1 MEGQKKVNENCL
13 VQIRIMYSDQAQANY
28 MADGKVNSVTFL
40 KSGKLDVEVDIGV
53 VSAKDYKTK

>member
-1 MEGQKKVNENCL
+1 
-13 VQIRIMYSDQAQANY
+13 

-40 KSGKLDVEVDIGV
+40 NSGKLDVEVDIGV